1 MATENMKEESDNP
14 YWLTATITLKPILEE
29 AVVDFLVG
37 VMAGAVEQTVDDN
50 NQDLTLTIYF
60 EEKDLDK
67 QLRARLQAK
76 VENQLAELAVIFQVD
91 TPEIS
96 WDLIEDQDWSSNWKV
111 HFKPFTI
118 TRGLTIV
125 PTWEEYQP
133 GENEQVITMD
143 PGMAFGT
150 GHHATTSMSLDLLRK
165 VVTKSGGDLS
175 VLDVGCGTGILGMG
189 AALFGA
195 AKVLG
200 IDNDPEAVRV
210 AIENVAL
217 NAGAAGMEVVQTPL
231 QDLKESF
238 DCIVANIIHDVLLTM
253 KEDFHRLLFR
263 NGDLI
268 LSGILHGKQ
277 ELNIIK
283 QFEGAGFVFLAKE
296 QQEEWAALHLR
307 KK

>member
-1 MATENMKEESDNP
+1 MRKKSDSFH
-14 YWLTATITLKPILEE
+14 WLTANITLNPVLE
-29 AVVDFLVG
+29 ASVVDFLTG
-37 VMAGAVEQTVDDN
+37 VMAGAVEQTVDETSSE
-50 NQDLTLTIYF
+50 LTLNVYF
-60 EEKDLDK
+60 EEKD
-67 QLRARLQAK
+67 QGEQSRASLQKK
-76 VENQLAELAVIFQVD
+76 VEMQLCELADIFQLEAPV
-91 TPEIS
+91 IS

-111 HFKPFTI
+111 HFKPFAI
-118 TRGLTIV
+118 TDGLVIV
-125 PTWEEYQP
+125 PTWEEYRQKDD
-133 GENEQVITMD
+133 EQVLIMD

-150 GHHATTSMSLDLLRK
+150 GHHATTSMSLNFLRQVMK
-165 VVTKSGGDLS
+165 NGTAAIS

-195 AKVLG
+195 DKVLG

-217 NAGAAGMEVVQTPL
+217 NDGASCMQIVQTPL
-231 QDLKESF
+231 QDLQESV

-253 KEDFHRLLFR
+253 KEDFFRLLFQ

-277 ELNIIK
+277 EENIIE
-283 QFEGAGFVFLAKE
+283 QFEAAGFILVEKA
-296 QQEEWAALHLR
+296 QQEEWVALHLR

>member
-1 MATENMKEESDNP
+1 MATENMKEENESLC
-14 YWLTATITLKPILEE
+14 WLTATIILNPILEE

-37 VMAGAVEQTVDDN
+37 VMAGAVEQTVNDK
-50 NQDLTLTIYF
+50 NQDLTLNVYF
-60 EEKDLDK
+60 EEKDQSK
-67 QLRARLQAK
+67 QLRANLQAK
-76 VENQLAELAVIFQVD
+76 VEQQLSELADIFRVEI
-91 TPEIS
+91 PEIS

-133 GENEQVITMD
+133 EENEQVIIMD

-165 VVTKSGGDLS
+165 VVTSSGGDIS

-195 AKVLG
+195 DKVLG

-217 NAGAAGMEVVQTPL
+217 NEGAASMEVTQTPL

-238 DCIVANIIHDVLLTM
+238 GCIVANIIHDVLLTM
-253 KEDFHRLLFR
+253 KDDFYRLLPQ

-268 LSGILHGKQ
+268 LSGILHGEQ
-277 ELNIIK
+277 EQNIIK

-296 QQEEWAALHLR
+296 QLEEWAALHLR
-307 KK
+307 KT

>member
-1 MATENMKEESDNP
+1 MKEESNNP
-14 YWLTATITLKPILEE
+14 CWLTATIILNPILEE

-50 NQDLTLTIYF
+50 SQDLTLNVYF
-60 EEKDLDK
+60 EEKDQDT
-67 QLRARLQAK
+67 QSRVSLQAK
-76 VENQLAELAVIFQVD
+76 VVHQLAELATIFQVD
-91 TPEIS
+91 VPDIS

-125 PTWEEYQP
+125 PTWENYQP
-133 GENEQVITMD
+133 GENEHIITMD

-150 GHHATTSMSLDLLRK
+150 GHHATTSMALDFLRK
-165 VVTKSGGDLS
+165 VVTNSGGDIS

-217 NAGAAGMEVVQTPL
+217 NDGAASMEVAQTAL
-231 QDLKESF
+231 QDLTESF
-238 DCIVANIIHDVLLTM
+238 DCIVANIIHDVLLSM
-253 KEDFHRLLFR
+253 KEDFYRLLFR

-268 LSGILHGKQ
+268 LSGILHGEQ
-277 ELNIIK
+277 ERNIIK
-283 QFEGAGFVFLAKE
+283 QFEGAGFVFLATE

-307 KK
+307 KT

>member
-14 YWLTATITLKPILEE
+14 CWLTATIVLKPILEE
-29 AVVDFLVG
+29 AVVDFLIG

-50 NQDLTLTIYF
+50 NQNLTLNVYF
-60 EEKDLDK
+60 EEKDQDK

-76 VENQLAELAVIFQVD
+76 VENQLVELAAIFQVD
-91 TPEIS
+91 APEIS
-96 WDLIEDQDWSSNWKV
+96 WDLIANQDWSSNWKV

-150 GHHATTSMSLDLLRK
+150 GHHATTSMSLDFLRK
-165 VVTKSGGDLS
+165 VVTTSGGDIS

-217 NAGAAGMEVVQTPL
+217 NAGAASMEVSQIPL
-231 QDLKESF
+231 QELKEPF

-253 KEDFHRLLFR
+253 KEDFYRLLLR

-277 ELNIIK
+277 EQNIIK

-307 KK
+307 KL

>member
-1 MATENMKEESDNP
+1 MATENMKEENESLC
-14 YWLTATITLKPILEE
+14 WLTATIILNPILEE

-37 VMAGAVEQTVDDN
+37 VMAGAVEQTVNDK
-50 NQDLTLTIYF
+50 NQDLTLNVYF
-60 EEKDLDK
+60 EEKDQSK
-67 QLRARLQAK
+67 QLRANLQAK
-76 VENQLAELAVIFQVD
+76 VEQQLSELADIFRVEI
-91 TPEIS
+91 PEVS

-133 GENEQVITMD
+133 EENEQVIIMD

-165 VVTKSGGDLS
+165 VVTSSGGDIS

-195 AKVLG
+195 DKVLG

-217 NAGAAGMEVVQTPL
+217 NKGAASMEVTQTPL

-238 DCIVANIIHDVLLTM
+238 GCIVANIIHDVLLTM
-253 KEDFHRLLFR
+253 KDDFYRLLPQ

-268 LSGILHGKQ
+268 LSGILHGEQ
-277 ELNIIK
+277 EQNIIK

-307 KK
+307 KT

>member
-1 MATENMKEESDNP
+1 MKQENNNP
-14 YWLTATITLKPILEE
+14 CWLTATITLKPILEE
-29 AVVDFLVG
+29 AVADFLVG
-37 VMAGAVEQTVDDN
+37 VMGGAVEQTVNDN
-50 NQDLTLTIYF
+50 NQDLTLNVFF
-60 EEKDLDK
+60 EEKNQDK
-67 QLRARLQAK
+67 ESRTGLQAK
-76 VENQLAELAVIFQVD
+76 VEDQLAELAAIFQVD
-91 TPEIS
+91 APEIN
-96 WDLIEDQDWSSNWKV
+96 WALIEDQDWSSNWKV

-125 PTWEEYQP
+125 PTWEEYES

-150 GHHATTSMSLDLLRK
+150 GHHATTSMSLNFLRK
-165 VVTKSGGDLS
+165 VVTSSGGDIS

-195 AKVLG
+195 SRVLG

-217 NAGAAGMEVVQTPL
+217 NAGAVSMEVSQIAL

-253 KEDFHRLLFR
+253 RQDFYRILHR

-268 LSGILHGKQ
+268 LSGILHGEQ
-277 ELNIIK
+277 EKNIIE
-283 QFEGAGFVFLAKE
+283 QFEGVGFVFLAKE

-307 KK
+307 KA

>member
-1 MATENMKEESDNP
+1 MATENIKEESNSP
-14 YWLTATITLKPILEE
+14 RWLTATITLNPILEE

-50 NQDLTLTIYF
+50 SQDLTLTIYF
-60 EEKDLDK
+60 EKKNQDK
-67 QLRARLQAK
+67 QLRASLQKK
-76 VENQLAELAVIFQVD
+76 VKDHLIELADIFQVEL
-91 TPEIS
+91 PEIS
-96 WDLIEDQDWSSNWKV
+96 WDFIEDQDWSSNWKV
-111 HFKPFTI
+111 HFKPFAI

-150 GHHATTSMSLDLLRK
+150 GHHATTSMSLDFLRK
-165 VVTKSGGDLS
+165 VVTGSAGNIS

-195 AKVLG
+195 ANVLG
-200 IDNDPEAVRV
+200 IDNDPEAIRV

-217 NAGAAGMEVVQTPL
+217 NDGAASMKVTQTPL
-231 QDLKESF
+231 QDLKGSF
-238 DCIVANIIHDVLLTM
+238 DCIVANIVHDVLIAM
-253 KEDFHRLLFR
+253 KEDFYRLLLQ

-268 LSGILHGKQ
+268 LSGILHGEQ
-277 ELNIIK
+277 EQNIIK
-283 QFEGAGFVFLAKE
+283 QFEGVGFILLAKE